1 MLTDGVIAF
10 RLSVGATDLDIVEN
24 VETDYGA
31 HTVSYSVG
39 ASSYPGRKAVSL

>member
-39 ASSYPGRKAVSL
+39 NVVLFL